1 MLTAAAIA
9 TLSAT
14 LVAVALTP
22 GPAVT
27 AIVARAIADGLRP
40 ALALSLGVLTG
51 DILFLTLA
59 AAGMSAAAQAFG
71 PFFAIIRW
79 LGAAYLAYQGVQLW
93 RFRPQ
98 PARAAGDGRHEAHF
112 WRNFG
117 AGLLL
122 MFGHV
127 QAMLFYAALL
137 PGFVDFRALTAT
149 DFLVV
154 ALLIAVI
161 IGGVNAG
168 YALLAARA
176 RHFFANTRAQS
187 ALHRVAGTL
196 MLLAAVLVA
205 TRV

>member
-1 MLTAAAIA
+1 MT
-9 TLSAT
+9 
-14 LVAVALTP
+14 
-22 GPAVT
+22 
-27 AIVARAIADGLRP
+27 DGARP

-51 DILFLTLA
+51 DMLFLALA
-59 AAGMSAAAQAFG
+59 AAGMAAAAQSFG
-71 PFFAIIRW
+71 GLFTLVRW
-79 LGAAYLAYQGVQLW
+79 AGAAWLVYQGVQLW
-93 RFRPQ
+93 RFRPR
-98 PARAAGDGRHEAHF
+98 PARTTGDGEHEAHF

-137 PGFVDFRALTAT
+137 PGFVDFQALTPA

-176 RHFFANTRAQS
+176 RHFFANERAQV

-196 MLLAAVLVA
+196 MLLAALLVA